1 MSREEIVR
9 AAIEIL
15 EESGET
21 GLTFRMLS
29 ERLRSG
35 SGAIYWHVS
44 NRNELLDLACEQVL
58 ANVATANDQ
67 KPIRELEAIRSIALS
82 LFDNLDRHPW
92 VGARLPK
99 SPGLHGTLRVLD
111 RIGGLLDS
119 YGVPAKRQFYVATA
133 IVTYV
138 MGVAAQMADNA
149 QSVTPGQTQDEW
161 LMEQSKRWEE
171 LDAERYPFLHATA
184 SDFRHH
190 DDRSQFTVGLD
201 LILLGIQRDVDSPG
215 R

>member
-1 MSREEIVR
+1 VR

-21 GLTFRMLS
+21 GLTFRVLS
-29 ERLRSG
+29 ERLSSG

-44 NRNELLDLACEQVL
+44 NRDELLDLACERML
-58 ANVATANDQ
+58 ANVTLANDQ
-67 KPIRELEAIRSIALS
+67 KPRRELEAIRSIALS
-82 LFDNLDRHPW
+82 LFDTLDGHPW

-111 RIGGLLDS
+111 RIGGLLSS
-119 YGVPAKRQFYVATA
+119 YGVPAERQFYVATA

-138 MGVAAQMADNA
+138 MGVAAQMAHNA
-149 QSVTPGQTQDEW
+149 QSAIPGQTQDEW
-161 LMEQSKRWEE
+161 LMEQSKRWVD
-171 LDAERYPFLHATA
+171 LDAESYPFLHATA

-201 LILLGIQRDVDSPG
+201 LILLGIQREAASCG
-215 R
+215 G